1 MSEII
6 IRPYKPDDYTLVE
19 AFWERN
25 GLGGAQRGDDALIIA
40 KTLAAG
46 GHLLVV
52 TTKEGLIIG
61 TAWLTNDKR
70 RTYLHHF
77 GIDEAHRRKGYAT
90 KLLKVCLKL
99 AVNDG
104 CQIKIEVHRSN
115 AIALH
120 LYRKAGFH
128 YLGDYEVHIIRDIS
142 KLKTDL

>member
-6 IRPYKPDDYTLVE
+6 IRLYKADDYTLVE

-52 TTKEGLIIG
+52 TTLAGVIMG

-77 GIDEAHRRKGYAT
+77 GIDEAYRRKGYAT
-90 KLLKVCLKL
+90 KLLRVCLDL
-99 AVNDG
+99 AVKDG
-104 CQIKIEVHRSN
+104 YQIKIEVHRNNSV
-115 AIALH
+115 ALH
-120 LYRKAGFH
+120 LYRKARFH

-142 KLKTDL
+142 GLETDL